1 MSIKEIRQSLNLTQK
16 EASEIIEMPLRTYVN
31 YENDPSK
38 KETIKYR
45 YIKEKLHE
53 YGHVDETHGI
63 LSIEKIKDSCST
75 VFSHYNVDY
84 AFLFGSYSK
93 GEAQDDSDIDLFVST
108 DVSGIKFYGM
118 VEELRQVLHKKIDM
132 ITLESLENN
141 TELMNEIL
149 KDGIKIYES

>member
-53 YGHVDETHGI
+53 YGHVDESHGI

-75 VFSHYNVDY
+75 VFSHYKVDY
-84 AFLFGSYSK
+84 VFLFGSYSK

-141 TELMNEIL
+141 TELINEIL